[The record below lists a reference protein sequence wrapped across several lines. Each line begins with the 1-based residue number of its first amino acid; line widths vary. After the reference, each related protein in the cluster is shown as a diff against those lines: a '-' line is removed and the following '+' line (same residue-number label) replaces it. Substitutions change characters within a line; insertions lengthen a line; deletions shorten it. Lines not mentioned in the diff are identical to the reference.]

1 MVFGATSGSLYIFAR
16 EPTTTFIKLIPSK
29 LQSISQIKISKQ
41 QRLIVFSNVKG
52 QIGFIDI
59 QTADNQVNVIQLEK
73 SYVTCFCW
81 ENEERLYCGDQ
92 RGHVSVINLGYFMGR
107 NILNITL
114 KSVLLLDSPIVQ
126 IVGHHELL
134 LVSTFAKCVLCN
146 TDLDEYKQ
154 VSDDNYHYIIFKLS
168 LS

>member
-1 MVFGATSGSLYIFAR
+1 MSFRGSLYEFIR
-16 EPTTTFIKLIPSK
+16 EPCTSFNKLIPSK
-29 LQSISQIKISKQ
+29 LQSISNLKISPN

-52 QIGFIDI
+52 QIAFYDL
-59 QTADNQVNVIQLEK
+59 QADNQSVNVIQLEK
-73 SYVTCFCW
+73 SYVTCFYW

-126 IVGHHELL
+126 IVGHNELL

-146 TDLDEYKQ
+146 TDCDEYKQ
-154 VSDDNYHYIIFKLS
+154 VRLETVLDCS
-168 LS
+168 